1 MQVEEDPGTP
11 TTTHRGV
18 KWVLRIGVAGTFA
31 GHGLYALMARP
42 AWIPYLM
49 TVGFSSEMAL
59 KIMPVIGVI
68 DLTVA
73 LMALFKPLRI
83 VFLWAACWAFLAAT
97 IRPLSGESILEFVER
112 ASLWAVPLAY
122 LFLAGFPR
130 KLSDL
135 FKT

>member
-1 MQVEEDPGTP
+1 ME
-11 TTTHRGV
+11 TTTNHVV

-42 AWIPYLM
+42 SWVPYLM
-49 TVGFSSEMAL
+49 TLGFSSEMAL

-68 DLTVA
+68 DLLVA

-83 VFLWAACWAFLAAT
+83 VFLWAAVWAFLAAT

-112 ASLWAVPLAY
+112 AALWAAPLAY
-122 LFLAGFPR
+122 LFLVGFPR
-130 KLSDL
+130 TLSDL
-135 FKT
+135 FKS